1 MTILST
7 IYYAVLIAST
17 VLCVLNII
25 KNMIGKRTFKMLL
38 NFVWAILLIVT
49 FVTTWI
55 YFQGFLYGNYTG
67 WLPEFDHIM
76 WGISEGNMLAKV
88 VLFCNA
94 LSLIVLVIYVI
105 VLINRLING
114 VNKAVDKTATAISD
128 GVDNVKSK
136 FAKKE
141 KETPETELKPQEVKE
156 DAIELKLDD
165 KLAELE
171 KETENSEETVD

>member
-7 IYYAVLIAST
+7 IYYAVLIVSA

-25 KNMIGKRTFKMLL
+25 RNMIGKRTFRMLT
-38 NFVWAILLIVT
+38 NFVWAVLLIVT

-76 WGISEGNMLAKV
+76 WGISEGNTLAKV
-88 VLFCNA
+88 VLLCNA

-114 VNKAVDKTATAISD
+114 VNKAVDKTANAISD

-141 KETPETELKPQEVKE
+141 KATAETEADAHREA
-156 DAIELKLDD
+156 DTAIELKLDD
-165 KLAELE
+165 KLAELDEAE
-171 KETENSEETVD
+171 KNEENVD